1 MKKNVLRV
9 LAVLY
14 MMFAVFCTVDS
25 IVSTFADNYVY
36 EVVTITD
43 KYSIGTGKNGESIYM
58 KGINSSG
65 EYVIVGWKYDI
76 GDTVT
81 IFKDKSKVDIEG
93 TDWYSSLSEARRANL
108 INIFVGTIMIIIGI
122 VFCRIGSALVQN
134 SLEK

>member
-9 LAVLY
+9 VAVLY

-25 IVSTFADNYVY
+25 IICTFADNYVY

-43 KYSIGTGKNGESIYM
+43 KYSIGTGKAKNGESLYM

-81 IFKDKSKVDIEG
+81 IFKDKSEVDIEG
-93 TDWYSSLSEARRANL
+93 SDWYSSLSEARRANI

-122 VFCRIGSALVQN
+122 VFCRKCL
-134 SLEK
+134 